1 MKTLELILILIIL
14 LGSGYLSFG
23 LSVYCLDFY
32 NKWKDCNKE
41 VIIWFVYSFLSFIAI
56 GLVIANLMTRV
67 IL

>member
-32 NKWKDCNKE
+32 NKWKECKKE
-41 VIIWFVYSFLSFIAI
+41 IIIWLVYSILCFITI
-56 GLVIANLMTRV
+56 GLVIGELIIRINL
-67 IL
+67 